1 MQFQAIDWKR
11 GIMLGAM
18 AGGIWGWVAMAVNV
32 ATGAF
37 EFENTLLHNLIVFA
51 AGGAIFGIVVS
62 GFLSLLKERLP
73 FKNIFLKATLLSSVL
88 WIMLKVGGSLLSSVE
103 PERYHPITAQSIQ
116 GFVLAIIMGG
126 LLGFLWKI
134 KSKEA

>member
-1 MQFQAIDWKR
+1 MQFQSIDWKR
-11 GIMLGAM
+11 GIMLGAI
-18 AGGIWGWVAMAVNV
+18 AGIAWGWIAMAVNA

-37 EFENTLLHNLIVFA
+37 EFENTLLHNLIAFA
-51 AGGAIFGIVVS
+51 AGGAVFGIVVS

-88 WIMLKVGGSLLSSVE
+88 WIMLKVGGTLLSSVE

>member
-18 AGGIWGWVAMAVNV
+18 AGVIWGWVAMAVNV

-88 WIMLKVGGSLLSSVE
+88 WIMLKVGGTLLSSVE